1 MKVTIVETKES
12 DGDWIKVFVDEKPY
26 ACIGFGEGRIKTREQ
41 AFTRANEIAVF
52 CFENGGTQ
60 KILKE
65 LMIISHQSNQW
76 QSGQDRN

>member
-12 DGDWIKVFVDEKPY
+12 DGDWIKVYVNGTLN
-26 ACIGFGEGRIKTREQ
+26 ACIGFGEGRLRTRGE
-41 AFTRANEIAVF
+41 ALARANEIAVF

-65 LMIISHQSNQW
+65 LESTEV
-76 QSGQDRN
+76 